1 MATQTDPHGITW
13 LGPRRPAALEEGTG
27 PSDEAILSPEALAFL
42 ADLARRFRKPLASL
56 LTARRERQ
64 ERFDAGKRPT
74 FLPENHPA
82 RSGDW
87 RVAPAPTDLQD
98 RRVEITGPPERK
110 MLVNALNSGA
120 KVYMADFEDSLAPL
134 PENLLDGQS
143 ALHAAIRRRLL
154 FQDSANGKV
163 YSLKNQIATL
173 MIRPRGLHLTE
184 QHLLVNGE
192 PVPAALFDAGL
203 YLFHNARELVARG
216 TGPYLYLPKLEDALE
231 ARWWN
236 EVFLCAQEKLGLP
249 AGTVR
254 VTMLIE
260 TLPAAFQMEA
270 ILYELRQHAT
280 GLNLGRWDYIFS
292 FIKTLREDPTALL
305 PDRSQVG
312 MTQPFLRAYAKR
324 LIQVCHHHG
333 AHAMGGMSAFI
344 PVKSDPAAH
353 ARAMAQVQA
362 DKLREVEDGCDG
374 TWVAHPGLVAE
385 AQAIFDAHMPAPN
398 QLDRI
403 PEGEVTEA
411 DLLQIPTGTRTEA
424 GLRHNLRVGLR
435 YVEAWLRGQ
444 GCVPLDNL
452 MEDAATAE
460 ICRMQVWQWHHHQA
474 VLEEGERLFP
484 SLFHTWIREALKQI
498 QAEVGLE
505 TYESGRYDDAADLFE
520 TLVLDPDPVPF
531 LTLPAYGRLL
541 QHTTTPYEV
550 SA

>member
-1 MATQTDPHGITW
+1 MSIPPFPASLDWQGPLRPAPSDDPV
-13 LGPRRPAALEEGTG
+13 GPRDAE
-27 PSDEAILSPEALAFL
+27 ILSPSALAFV
-42 ADLARRFRKPLASL
+42 ADLVRAFREPLEAL
-56 LTARRERQ
+56 LLARRERQ
-64 ERFDAGKRPT
+64 RRFDAGERPH
-74 FLPENHPA
+74 FLPEDHAA

-87 RVAPAPTDLQD
+87 RVAPAPADLRD

-134 PENLLDGQS
+134 PENLLDGQA
-143 ALHAAIRRRLL
+143 ALHAAIRRRLC
-154 FQDSANGKV
+154 FRDPANGKV
-163 YSLKNQIATL
+163 YALKDQIATL
-173 MIRPRGLHLTE
+173 MVRPRGLHLE
-184 QHLLVNGE
+184 ERHFLVDGR
-192 PVPAALFDAGL
+192 PVPACLFDAGL
-203 YLFHNARELVARG
+203 YLFHNAQELVERG
-216 TGPYLYLPKLEDALE
+216 SGPYLYLPKLEDAAE

-236 EVFLCAQEKLGLP
+236 EVLVQAQRALGLP
-249 AGTVR
+249 VGTVR
-254 VTMLIE
+254 VTLLIE

-270 ILYELRQHAT
+270 FLYELREHAT

-292 FIKTLREDPTALL
+292 FIKTLREDPAALL

-324 LIQVCHHHG
+324 LVQVCHRRG

-344 PVKSDPAAH
+344 PVKSDPVAH

-362 DKLREVEDGCDG
+362 DKVREAKDGCDG

-385 AQAIFDAHMPAPN
+385 AQAVFDAHLSGPN

-403 PEGEVTEA
+403 PEGDVTEA
-411 DLLQIPTGTRTEA
+411 DLLRIPEGTRTVA

-435 YVEAWLRGQ
+435 YLEAWLRGQ

-460 ICRMQVWQWHHHQA
+460 ICRMQVWQWLHHEA
-474 VLEEGERLFP
+474 VLEGGERLSP
-484 SLFHTWIREALKQI
+484 SLFHAWIRESLAQI
-498 QAEVGLE
+498 QVEVGME
-505 TYESGRYDDAADLFE
+505 TFESGRYGDAADLFE
-520 TLVLDPDPVPF
+520 ALLLEPEPVPF

-541 QHTTTPYEV
+541 NPTTLEV
-550 SA
+550 TA

>member
-1 MATQTDPHGITW
+1 MPLSAHPHGIDW
-13 LGPRRPAALEEGTG
+13 QGPRRPASQEEGLG
-27 PSDEAILSPEALAFL
+27 PSDAVILAPEALVFVAGL
-42 ADLARRFRKPLASL
+42 VRAFRKPLENL
-56 LTARRERQ
+56 LAARRERQ
-64 ERFDAGKRPT
+64 LRFDAGERPH
-74 FLPENHPA
+74 FLPEAHPA
-82 RSGDW
+82 RQGNW
-87 RVAPAPTDLQD
+87 KVAPAPADLQD

-110 MLVNALNSGA
+110 MLINALNSGA

-143 ALHAAIRRRLL
+143 ALHAAVRRTLC
-154 FQDSANGKV
+154 FQDATSGKV
-163 YSLKNQIATL
+163 YAQKAQTATL

-184 QHLLVNGE
+184 RHLLVDGL

-216 TGPYLYLPKLEDALE
+216 SGPYLYLPKLEDALE

-236 EVFLCAQEKLGLP
+236 EVLLGAQEALGLP

-270 ILYELRQHAT
+270 FLYELRQHAT

-324 LIQVCHHHG
+324 LVQVCHARG

-362 DKLREVEDGCDG
+362 DKLREVQDGCDG
-374 TWVAHPGLVAE
+374 SWVAHPGLVAE
-385 AQAIFDAHMPAPN
+385 AQAIFDAHMPTPN
-398 QLDRI
+398 QLDRS
-403 PEGEVTEA
+403 PEGDVTEA
-411 DLLQIPTGTRTEA
+411 ELLQIPAGTRTEA

-498 QAEVGLE
+498 QAEVGLDV
-505 TYESGRYDDAADLFE
+505 YEAGRFSEAADLFE

-531 LTLPAYGRLL
+531 LTLPAYNRLL
-541 QHTTTPYEV
+541 QITPTRYEV
-550 SA
+550 PA